1 MRIEVRYRHSMSA
14 RHDFGLWLTLALTL
28 TSTMTFVTWSTYR
41 VSKRMSPLNL
51 SPTETRV
58 KWYYMTQFGHF

>member
-1 MRIEVRYRHSMSA
+1 
-14 RHDFGLWLTLALTL
+14 
-28 TSTMTFVTWSTYR
+28 
-41 VSKRMSPLNL
+41 MSPLNL